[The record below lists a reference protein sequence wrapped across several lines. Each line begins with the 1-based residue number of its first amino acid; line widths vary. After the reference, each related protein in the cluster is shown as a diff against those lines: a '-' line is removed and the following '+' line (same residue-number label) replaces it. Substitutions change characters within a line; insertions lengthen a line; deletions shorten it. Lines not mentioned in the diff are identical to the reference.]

1 MFVCTQHMQLD
12 LKQSKYLH
20 NTLHK
25 QGLLLKRATLPQHT
39 YYCRQAN
46 EPVLCFYSRS
56 AFLGASPMHITIGKT
71 WSKE

>member
-1 MFVCTQHMQLD
+1 MFVCAQHMQLD

-39 YYCRQAN
+39 ILLQTSQRTCA
-46 EPVLCFYSRS
+46 V
-56 AFLGASPMHITIGKT
+56 FLQQVSFPRCQSYAHHY
-71 WSKE
+71 WQDLE